1 MTEYVSASDNE
12 IAEAL
17 DPFFQELRAKVG
29 VPFAAHLIGGINEMV
44 DCRIRSERE
53 KAGWQPIETAPK
65 DGTRILAS
73 LYREASVDMDGFK
86 MKAFREVREI
96 WYQPY
101 QIMGMQM
108 PWHAGDPYDSHD
120 GMAPEHMGEAVPTHW
135 QPLPTPPALLNNG
148 KPV

>member
-1 MTEYVSASDNE
+1 MTAATTPATDMPERIYAVKSTNGCVVSFSTPSLDYNIEYV
-12 IAEAL
+12 
-17 DPFFQELRAKVG
+17 RADLV
-29 VPFAAHLIGGINEMV
+29 
-44 DCRIRSERE
+44 RS
-53 KAGWQPIETAPK
+53 GWRDIETAPR

-135 QPLPTPPALLNNG
+135 QPLPTPPALSQEERT
-148 KPV
+148 